1 MEVRR
6 VPMEELYLLLETQ
19 LEYGSAQLAVTG
31 TSMTPTFREGRDLV
45 RLEKDRPLRR
55 GDVILY
61 RRENGRYVLHR
72 LMRVDGENLVC
83 CGDRQTELESIC
95 ASQVL
100 AVVTAFCRKG
110 VWREVND
117 PLYRLYVQLWMVMP
131 LRRAAFAAR
140 EFLRR
145 SGLRP

>member
-19 LEYGSAQLAVTG
+19 LEYGSAQLTVTG

-45 RLEKDRPLRR
+45 RLEKNRPLRR

-61 RRENGRYVLHR
+61 RRDNGRYVLHR
-72 LMRVDGENLVC
+72 LMRMDGERLVC
-83 CGDRQTELESIC
+83 CGDRQTELETIRGE
-95 ASQVL
+95 QVL

-110 VWREVND
+110 VWRDVKD
-117 PLYRLYVQLWMVMP
+117 PLYRLYVQLWMILP
-131 LRRAAFAAR
+131 LRRAAFALR
-140 EFLRR
+140 EGLRR